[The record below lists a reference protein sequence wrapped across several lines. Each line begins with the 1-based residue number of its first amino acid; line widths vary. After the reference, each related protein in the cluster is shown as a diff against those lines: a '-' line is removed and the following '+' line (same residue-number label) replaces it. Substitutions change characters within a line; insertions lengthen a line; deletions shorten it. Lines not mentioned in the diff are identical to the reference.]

1 MLVMMLLLLIMT
13 RVFSYWPAKAVRVHQ
28 YVNISSATCKHSVY
42 VNINFPS
49 YVNWTD
55 QDCSKTGQVPGC
67 GRGGE
72 GGGIAKYVHV
82 IDQN

>member
-1 MLVMMLLLLIMT
+1 MMLVMMLLLLIMT

-42 VNINFPS
+42 VNKNFPP

-55 QDCSKTGQVPGC
+55 QDCSKTGQGPGC
-67 GRGGE
+67 GRGG
-72 GGGIAKYVHV
+72 GRGWNCQVHTYT
-82 IDQN
+82 